1 MTTKQDTARAQL
13 ATVEARK
20 AEAGAKVADLRKRV
34 AQALLAGGTPTE
46 LQADLAGAQSM
57 LDALVQA
64 EAEGHAAVAR
74 AEAAAKA
81 AAVAEKRSRLDQV
94 LGEHRQQLDVAT
106 DAVARLAKALGALG
120 PLEGA
125 ITQALG
131 NRWSALGPDGHI
143 VVPAVADMRDA
154 RQRTHMVNC
163 LLASVMGSAWCYD
176 QRVPGGYYPAEDAQ
190 RDAPQILALFD
201 ALHASQDAA
210 T

>member
-1 MTTKQDTARAQL
+1 MSTNQDTARAQL
-13 ATVEARK
+13 ATVKARR
-20 AEAGAKVADLRKRV
+20 AEVQAKVDDLRQRV
-34 AQALLAGGTPTE
+34 AQALLAGGTPTD
-46 LQADLAGAQSM
+46 LQADLASAQSM
-57 LDALVQA
+57 LDALTQA

-74 AEAAAKA
+74 ADAAAQA
-81 AAVAEKRSRLDQV
+81 AAVAEVRGRLVHAVEKRV
-94 LGEHRQQLDVAT
+94 QLLAEAASAAAT
-106 DAVARLAKALGALG
+106 LAKALGALG
-120 PLEGA
+120 PWEGA

-154 RQRTHMVNC
+154 RQRTHLVNC

-176 QRVPGGYYPAEDAQ
+176 QRVPGGYYPAEDAR

-201 ALHASQDAA
+201 ALHAQQEAA